1 MLRLAEHLFSWP
13 MVTARMVARLINVTA
28 PTANAAI
35 RALVE
40 RGDLEEISGRER
52 NRLYQ
57 ATKIFEAVYGP
68 VDSSEQATE
77 GSGKA

>member
-1 MLRLAEHLFSWP
+1 MGEADFLY
-13 MVTARMVARLINVTA
+13 VTA

-52 NRLYQ
+52 YRLYQ
-57 ATKIFEAVYGP
+57 AIEIFEAAYSP
-68 VDSSEQATE
+68 VESNEQATE
-77 GSGKA
+77 GSGEV